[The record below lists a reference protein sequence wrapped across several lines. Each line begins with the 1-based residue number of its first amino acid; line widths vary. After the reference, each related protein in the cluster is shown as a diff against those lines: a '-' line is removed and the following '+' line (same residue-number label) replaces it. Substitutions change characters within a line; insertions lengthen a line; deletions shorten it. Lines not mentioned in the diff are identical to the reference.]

1 MLLQRMAVLILQ
13 FQGTIDDLW
22 YKCYHDMM
30 NEISTTNQTIFVKKN
45 FFLRRIDPMVGFD
58 MQSLTAIGNPVAW
71 LYAKPK
77 NGGINGFTLTGGVFN
92 YTADISFKG
101 TGNRATL
108 KFVFDG
114 LDAFGYLRYIFQ

>member
-1 MLLQRMAVLILQ
+1 
-13 FQGTIDDLW
+13 
-22 YKCYHDMM
+22 
-30 NEISTTNQTIFVKKN
+30 
-45 FFLRRIDPMVGFD
+45 

-77 NGGINGFTLTGGVFN
+77 NGGVNGFTLTGGVFN

-114 LDAFGYLRYIFQ
+114 LDAFGYLRYYDLITLRLSRGF

>member
-1 MLLQRMAVLILQ
+1 MQKIL
-13 FQGTIDDLW
+13 F
-22 YKCYHDMM
+22 
-30 NEISTTNQTIFVKKN
+30 
-45 FFLRRIDPMVGFD
+45 RRIDPMVGFD

-77 NGGINGFTLTGGVFN
+77 NGGVNGFTLTGGVFN

-108 KFVFDG
+108 KFIFDG
-114 LDAFGYLRYIFQ
+114 LDAFGYLRYIVE